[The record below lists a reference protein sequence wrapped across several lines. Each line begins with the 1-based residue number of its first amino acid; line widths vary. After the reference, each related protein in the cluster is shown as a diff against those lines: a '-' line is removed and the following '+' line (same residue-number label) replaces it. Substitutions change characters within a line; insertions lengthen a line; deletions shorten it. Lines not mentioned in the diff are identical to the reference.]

1 MLNQMNL
8 FKHIIFQIIILRREK
23 MKIKLF
29 IFDLDRTIVV
39 LPINWVKVK
48 KEINKKL
55 EIKEKLTPLFPKI
68 EKLTYNNLALRKK
81 IFKIIEKEEI
91 KIVKKISY
99 DPEIYRIFKEL
110 KNRKYK
116 TALITFQSKKATL
129 KILKKLK
136 ILNFFNN
143 ILTREDSINREEQIR
158 ITLSKFGFKPSEVIV
173 VADKDED
180 ILAAK
185 KFGCKTIAIRNK
197 RINSNYKVNSITDL
211 LNILNEIK

>member
-1 MLNQMNL
+1 
-8 FKHIIFQIIILRREK
+8 

-39 LPINWVKVK
+39 LPINWIKVK

-68 EKLTYNNLALRKK
+68 EKLTYNNLTLRKK
-81 IFKIIEKEEI
+81 IFEIIEKEEI

-99 DPEIYRIFKEL
+99 NPEIYRIFREL

-116 TALITFQSKKATL
+116 IALITFQSKKAAL

-158 ITLSKFGFKPSEVIV
+158 ITLNKFGFEPSKVIV
-173 VADKDED
+173 IADKDED

-185 KFGCKTIAIRNK
+185 KIGCKTIAVRNK
-197 RINSNYKVNSITDL
+197 KINSNYKIRKITEL
-211 LNILNEIK
+211 LNILNEIDKKF

>member
-1 MLNQMNL
+1 M
-8 FKHIIFQIIILRREK
+8 R
-23 MKIKLF
+23 IKLF

-39 LPINWVKVK
+39 LPINWIKVK

-55 EIKEKLTPLFPKI
+55 EIKEKLIPLFPKI
-68 EKLTYNNLALRKK
+68 EKLTYNNLTLRKK
-81 IFKIIEKEEI
+81 IFEIIEKEEI

-99 DPEIYRIFKEL
+99 NPEIYRIFKEL

-116 TALITFQSKKATL
+116 IALITFQSKKAAL
-129 KILKKLK
+129 KKLKKLK

-158 ITLSKFGFKPSEVIV
+158 ITLNKFSFKPFEVIV

-185 KFGCKTIAIRNK
+185 KIGCKTIAVRNK
-197 RINSNYKVNSITDL
+197 KINSNYKIRKITEL
-211 LNILNEIK
+211 LNILNEIDKKF

>member
-1 MLNQMNL
+1 
-8 FKHIIFQIIILRREK
+8 

-39 LPINWVKVK
+39 LPINWIKVK

-68 EKLTYNNLALRKK
+68 EKLTYNNLTLRKK
-81 IFKIIEKEEI
+81 IFEIIEKEEI

-99 DPEIYRIFKEL
+99 NPEIYRIFREL

-116 TALITFQSKKATL
+116 IALITFQSKKAAL

-158 ITLSKFGFKPSEVIV
+158 ITLNKFGFEPSKVIV
-173 VADKDED
+173 IADKDED

-185 KFGCKTIAIRNK
+185 KIGCKTIAVRNK
-197 RINSNYKVNSITDL
+197 KINSNYKIRKITEL
-211 LNILNEIK
+211 LNILNEINKKF